1 MKLITRFP
9 HNYRQSPSLVS
20 QCLQWNVWCTALQT
34 PHAAA
39 VYSTPVTSNTRSTD
53 SCSLVPA
60 YLPAFF
66 FGVTHSSVSD
76 SDSGLLGLWWEGTHA
91 HNSHYQ
97 YISHMYVCTVH
108 TVHSS
113 HNTGTCCNNKS
124 SILCIVCTVSVMWR
138 SA

>member
-9 HNYRQSPSLVS
+9 HNYRQSLSLVS

-66 FGVTHSSVSD
+66 FGVTHSSVSE
-76 SDSGLLGLWWEGTHA
+76 SDSGLLGLWWEGTQSLPIHYAHVQCILYIAATILAHA
-91 HNSHYQ
+91 VTTKAASYVLYVLSLLSGGVHN
-97 YISHMYVCTVH
+97 
-108 TVHSS
+108 
-113 HNTGTCCNNKS
+113 
-124 SILCIVCTVSVMWR
+124 
-138 SA
+138 AE